1 MKLSEQMTVEDGIL
15 HIKQTHDYTPI
26 AEKSKALQSAE
37 AWNMGESRL
46 VANIPLKMWAQWAKK
61 HGVRVDDHGAMKEVV
76 HKELNDPDNAHFRVW
91 NGNLGR
97 FQAK

>member
-1 MKLSEQMTVEDGIL
+1 MKLSEQMTVEDGTL
-15 HIKQTHDYTPI
+15 HIRQLHDFTPI

-46 VANIPLKMWAQWAKK
+46 VANIPMKMWSEWAKK
-61 HGVRVDDHGAMKEVV
+61 HGVRVDDHGAMREVV
-76 HKELNDPDNAHFRVW
+76 HKELMDPDNSHFRVW

>member
-1 MKLSEQMTVEDGIL
+1 MKLSEQMTVEDGTL
-15 HIKQTHDYTPI
+15 HIRQTHDFTPI

-37 AWNMGESRL
+37 AWDMGESRL
-46 VANIPLKMWAQWAKK
+46 VANIPMKMWSEWAKK
-61 HGVRVDDHGAMKEVV
+61 HGVRVDDHGAMREVV
-76 HKELNDPDNAHFRVW
+76 HKELMDPDNSQFRVW